1 MGSNSSLTFGREGG
15 DLGLGDRDMADPG
28 LGDRDKADAQAKSTD
43 SAKAGDEVQPGHL

>member
-1 MGSNSSLTFGREGG
+1 MQNLKN
-15 DLGLGDRDMADPG
+15 LGYLAESYGEPKKN